1 MVRKLFLIILV
12 LLISLT
18 CPAQV
23 KKQIDS
29 LRNFIDHTSNDTLKI
44 KNWNLISMLNSNR
57 GYYIMGEKAAYEA
70 LAIAKKMNYDRGI
83 AKSYYQI
90 GISFSKRNKYDVA
103 LEWYAKAIPLY
114 EKAKDT
120 SGLAYTVMLIGVIDY
135 YLKNYSKAEEH
146 YKKALELFKKEKNDL
161 GMANCMVNLGS
172 VYYAVGDY
180 DKALAYCQDAYD
192 HFGAS
197 VHGKAVASNIIANV
211 NSELY
216 TKNDSLGN
224 TELARKYLEK
234 AISNYNNNLKIYSQ
248 LDLPVEKGGTYLDLF
263 GITFKAGQYAV
274 AKQYIDSSYAL
285 IKDIN
290 NIEGLKFAYQ
300 AYYRWYLQRKDSS
313 AALRYYLLFSAAKDS
328 VFNMEK
334 AEKMDALNVQL
345 MEVEKE
351 KEISVL
357 KQQQEKRGLILW
369 GLGALAI
376 LALGFSFLFFKRY
389 REKKEA
395 NTALS
400 EKNRIIEEKQKEI
413 TDSIYYARRIQSALL
428 ASEKYFERTLERL
441 RKKS

>member
-1 MVRKLFLIILV
+1 MFKRSFFIILIV
-12 LLISLT
+12 FISLALS
-18 CPAQV
+18 AQV
-23 KKQIDS
+23 KRHLDS
-29 LRNFIDHTSNDTLKI
+29 LRDVIDHTNNDTLKI
-44 KNWNLISMLNSNR
+44 RNWNQISLLNSNR
-57 GYYIMGEKAAYEA
+57 GYYILGEKAAYEA
-70 LAIAKKMNYDRGI
+70 LGIAKKMNYDRGI
-83 AKSYYQI
+83 AQAYYYI

-103 LEWYAKAIPLY
+103 LEWYSKAIPLY
-114 EKAKDT
+114 EKARDT
-120 SGLAYTVMLIGVIDY
+120 SGLAYTIMLIGVIDY
-135 YLKNYSKAEEH
+135 YLKNYTRAEGN
-146 YKKALELFKKEKNDL
+146 YKKALDLFEKQKNDL
-161 GMANCMVNLGS
+161 GMANCLVNLGS
-172 VYYAVGDY
+172 LYYATNDFE
-180 DKALAYCQDAYD
+180 KAVAYCQNAYD

-197 VHGKAVASNIIANV
+197 VHGKAVAATIMANV
-211 NSELY
+211 YSELY
-216 TKNDSLGN
+216 TKNDSIGN
-224 TELARKYLEK
+224 TKSAEDYLDK

-248 LDLPVEKGGTYLDLF
+248 LDQPVEKGGTYLDLF
-263 GITFKAGQYAV
+263 GITFKARQYAV
-274 AKQYIDSSYAL
+274 AKRYIDSSYNL

-300 AYYRWYLQRKDSS
+300 AYYRWHLQRKDSS

-351 KEISVL
+351 KEISIL
-357 KQQQEKRGLILW
+357 KQEQEKRGLILW
-369 GLGALAI
+369 SVGALAV
-376 LALGFSFLFFKRY
+376 LAIAFSFLFFKRY

-413 TDSIYYARRIQSALL
+413 TDSIYYARRIQTALL